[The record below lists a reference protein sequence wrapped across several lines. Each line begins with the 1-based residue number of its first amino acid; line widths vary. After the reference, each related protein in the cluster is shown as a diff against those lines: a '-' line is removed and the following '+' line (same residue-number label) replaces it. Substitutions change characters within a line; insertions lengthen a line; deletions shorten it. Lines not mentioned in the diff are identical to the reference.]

1 MLRAFRLLRVLKLA
15 KAIKSLRILLSTIM
29 EVAKNV
35 SYMSLLLLLYVFMF
49 AVLGMQRK
57 SCGAMAATPR
67 GSFFLRAWRLIA
79 ATVYGCMTHQYFLVS
94 TPSTSG

>member
-1 MLRAFRLLRVLKLA
+1 MAAGGGSATSVLRAFRLLRVLKLA

-67 GSFFLRAWRLIA
+67 GSFFRGRGA
-79 ATVYGCMTHQYFLVS
+79 S
-94 TPSTSG
+94 